1 MDDNSRQSARS
12 PASVEEVKV
21 QVTPSQNNQAM
32 EAQPVS
38 ASREK
43 AAGELSSFS
52 KTLGQAVGAIAQL
65 PEAALQQ
72 VHDWLSPATTKAG
85 EAIEWV
91 GNNWFV
97 RRISRFLNL
106 NWLIGATDS
115 VDLAKAEA
123 AVKKLQQEHP
133 EESPEQIAHRIMV
146 EKATRAGGIGLA
158 TSFLPGVALALLAV
172 DLAATT
178 QLQAEMVHQIAAAY
192 GLSLKDPSRKGEVLT
207 IFGLGLGGGRLLRL
221 AGLGVLRNVPFAGAF
236 IGASSNAAMLYSLG
250 YAACRFYEAKLKSPE
265 TLNSK
270 TGIAQLEQQS
280 KKYLET
286 AIAQEAVMDRILVHM
301 ILASHPEKTWSE
313 IQPQLK
319 QLNLS
324 PSSLEAISRNIQS
337 PQPLEV
343 LLEQLNRDFAIPL
356 LAQCCRIARLDGR
369 KIPEED
375 RIIQAIATKFNLNL
389 EQIESKLETP

>member
-1 MDDNSRQSARS
+1 MDDNSRQPARS

-43 AAGELSSFS
+43 AASGLSSFS
-52 KTLGQAVGAIAQL
+52 ETLGQAVGAIAQL
-65 PEAALQQ
+65 PEVALQQ
-72 VHDWLSPATTKAG
+72 VHDWLSPATIKAG

-115 VDLAKAEA
+115 VDLAKAEV

-286 AIAQEAVMDRILVHM
+286 AIAQEAVMDRVLVHM

-324 PSSLEAISRNIQS
+324 PSSLEGISRNIQS

-343 LLEQLNRDFAIPL
+343 LLNQLNRDFAIPL
-356 LAQCCRIARLDGR
+356 LAQCCRIARLDGH
-369 KIPEED
+369 KTPEEN